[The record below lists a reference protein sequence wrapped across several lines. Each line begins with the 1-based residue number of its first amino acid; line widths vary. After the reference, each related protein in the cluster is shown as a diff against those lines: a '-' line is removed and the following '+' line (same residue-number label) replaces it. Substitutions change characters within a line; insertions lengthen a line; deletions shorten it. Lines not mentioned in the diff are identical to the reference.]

1 MLDSPTLV
9 TLYVVR
15 DWPLCS
21 QAREWLREHEV
32 THVERDVANDFGA
45 LRAMYVLT
53 KQRFVPLRS
62 SCESTMR
69 FSRAQIIGAILL
81 LAVIWLV
88 IAIRLIISRG

>member
-53 KQRFVPLRS
+53 KQRFVPVFEANDLALVRPGD
-62 SCESTMR
+62 EELAA
-69 FSRAQIIGAILL
+69 FLL
-81 LAVIWLV
+81 
-88 IAIRLIISRG
+88 